1 MKTPKPAVSKV
12 TAETRRESH
21 HKTDKQHLKA
31 AVLTVL
37 KNHGALTAKEI
48 GTILC
53 ASGVVAY
60 PTRSA
65 IQPRLTEL
73 VQDGKVRVV
82 GKTEDKTT
90 QRKVA
95 VYAHV
100 V

>member
-1 MKTPKPAVSKV
+1 MKTPKPAVSKI

-21 HKTDKQHLKA
+21 HKTDKQRLKE
-31 AVLTVL
+31 AVLIVL
-37 KNHGALTAKEI
+37 QQHGALTAKEI
-48 GTILC
+48 ATILC
-53 ASGVVAY
+53 ASGAVAY

-73 VQDGKVRVV
+73 VQGGMIRVV